1 MSVWNILFLI
11 GFLCYLAIRGWFERR
26 TRGKTVVWSRG
37 GPADRYV
44 LFVVFLGCL
53 LLPVVYLVTPLLSF
67 ADYHLPLVVRCL
79 GVLVMI
85 AALGLFWRAHRD
97 LDRNWSVTLEI
108 RDGHELVTTG
118 IYRRIR
124 HPMYAAIWLFS
135 LAQAMLLENWVAG
148 PSAVASFAILYAKRV
163 PNEERMMR
171 EYFGAAYDAYAANT
185 GRLFPKLR
193 KRP

>member
-1 MSVWNILFLI
+1 M
-11 GFLCYLAIRGWFERR
+11 
-26 TRGKTVVWSRG
+26 VWSRG
-37 GPADRYV
+37 GLGNRSV

-53 LLPVVYLVTPLLSF
+53 LLPVVYLITPLLSF
-67 ADYHLPLVVRCL
+67 ADYAIPLWVRCS
-79 GVLVMI
+79 GVAVMI

-148 PSAVASFAILYAKRV
+148 PAAVASFAVLYARRV
-163 PNEERMMR
+163 PHEERMMR
-171 EYFGAAYDAYAANT
+171 DYFGAAYDAYAANT

-193 KRP
+193 MRRS